1 MKKICLFIVC
11 LFLFVPLVSAVTTTN
26 TTSIEKTTTSNVG
39 TTTTTKET
47 TTQDECT
54 EESCKITTENEECIE
69 ETCETTAEEKKS
81 TDDGLLSDGKSAVL
95 IEASTGKILYQK
107 NAHDRYAPASMTKIM
122 SMILIMEEIE
132 KGKLKWNDTLVAS
145 EYASS
150 MGGSQIFLQPN
161 EKMTVKD
168 LFKAVAIGSANDATV
183 VFAENIAGTEAK
195 FVDKMNAKAKELGLK
210 DTHFKNA
217 VGLDEANHYSSA
229 YDMVMMGRELVK
241 HEKIFEF
248 TTIYE
253 DYLRQ
258 NTDNKFWLVNTNKLI
273 KTYDGADGLK
283 TGYTKEAG
291 YCLTATAN
299 KNRMRLIATIM
310 GASDS
315 KKRNSNMATL
325 LDYGFNSYEM
335 QVEVKQGEVVSKKN
349 ISKAKNQVVEIV
361 PSKDASV
368 LVEKGEEKEALN
380 YEMKINK
387 LKLPIKK
394 GQKVG
399 TLNLKDG
406 NKVISTVDLTVKE
419 DVEKAS
425 ILELYKRS
433 INSILSGNM

>member
-11 LFLFVPLVSAVTTTN
+11 LFLFVPLVSAVTTT
-26 TTSIEKTTTSNVG
+26 SASSPEKNVTSNKS
-39 TTTTTKET
+39 TTTTKET
-47 TTQDECT
+47 TTEEECT
-54 EESCKITTENEECIE
+54 EKSCKTTVENEECIE
-69 ETCETTAEEKKS
+69 ETCETTAEEKES
-81 TDDGLLSDGKSAVL
+81 TDDGLLSDGKSAIL

-122 SMILIMEEIE
+122 SMILIMEAIE
-132 KGKLKWNDTLVAS
+132 NGKLKWNDTLVAS
-145 EYASS
+145 EYAAS

-161 EKMTVKD
+161 EKMSVKD

-183 VFAENIAGTEAK
+183 VFAETIAGTEKK
-195 FVDKMNAKAKELGLK
+195 FVEKMNAKAKELGLK
-210 DTHFKNA
+210 DTNFKNA

-229 YDMVMMGRELVK
+229 YDMSVMARELVK

-335 QVEVKQGEVVSKKN
+335 QVEVKKGEVVSKKN
-349 ISKAKNQVVEIV
+349 ISKAKNPIIEIV
-361 PSKDASV
+361 PKRDASV
-368 LVEKGEEKEALN
+368 LVEKGEEKDALN
-380 YEMKINK
+380 YEIKIDK
-387 LKLPIKK
+387 IKLPIKK

-406 NKVISTVDLTVKE
+406 NKIISTVDLTVKE

-433 INSILSGNM
+433 IKSILSGSM

>member
-1 MKKICLFIVC
+1 MKKICLFVIC
-11 LFLFVPLVSAVTTTN
+11 MFLFSPIVGAITTSKVNDDVTTTKV
-26 TTSIEKTTTSNVG
+26 IEKNEEIVS
-39 TTTTTKET
+39 
-47 TTQDECT
+47 DENCNS
-54 EESCKITTENEECIE
+54 ESCEEKTSKENEE
-69 ETCETTAEEKKS
+69 KKEL
-81 TDDGLLSDGKSAVL
+81 DDGLLKDGKSAIL
-95 IEASTGKILYQK
+95 IEASTGKVLYEK

-122 SMILIMEEIE
+122 SMILIMEAVES
-132 KGKLKWNDTLVAS
+132 GKLKWTDTLVAS
-145 EYASS
+145 EYAAS

-161 EKMTVKD
+161 EKMSVKD

-183 VFAENIAGTEAK
+183 VFAERIAGTEEK
-195 FVDKMNAKAKELGLK
+195 FVAKMNAKAKELGLK
-210 DTHFKNA
+210 DTNFKNA

-229 YDMVMMGRELVK
+229 YDMSIMARELVK

-291 YCLTATAN
+291 YCLTATA
-299 KNRMRLIATIM
+299 KKDSMRLIATIM

-315 KKRNSNMATL
+315 KKRNSNMTTL
-325 LDYGFNSYEM
+325 LDYGYNSYEM
-335 QVEVKQGEVVSKKN
+335 QVEVKKGEVVSKKN
-349 ISKAKNQVVEIV
+349 VSKAKDETVLIV
-361 PSKDASV
+361 PKSDASV
-368 LVEKGEEKEALN
+368 LKERGEENKSLN
-380 YEMKINK
+380 YEIK
-387 LKLPIKK
+387 LDKMKLPIKS
-394 GQKVG
+394 GQNVG

-406 NKVISTVDLTVKE
+406 NKVISSVLLTVKK

-433 INSILSGNM
+433 IKGILSGSI